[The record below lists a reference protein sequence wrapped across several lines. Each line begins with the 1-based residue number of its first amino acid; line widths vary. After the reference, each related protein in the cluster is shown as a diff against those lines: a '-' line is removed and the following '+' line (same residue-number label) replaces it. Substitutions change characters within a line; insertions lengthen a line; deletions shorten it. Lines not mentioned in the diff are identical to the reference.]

1 MKLTRYM
8 YQQFLKEIEG
18 DKNEQLFKTVL
29 LRCMKKA
36 VYTTD
41 NKGHFALA
49 IPNYTHFTSPIRR
62 YPDLMVHRVLSNIL
76 LGNINLD
83 NLEKERE
90 KVEKKAN
97 HLSKAERIS
106 EEIEREADKIFICE
120 YMDRFI
126 DEEFKGR
133 ISGFSQ
139 KGMYVKLENGVEG
152 VIYFNNL
159 KDDYYIYDEEHYS
172 LIGREFGKKYMMGE
186 EINIKVI
193 GVSKLKREVEFC
205 II

>member
-1 MKLTRYM
+1 
-8 YQQFLKEIEG
+8 
-18 DKNEQLFKTVL
+18 
-29 LRCMKKA
+29 
-36 VYTTD
+36 
-41 NKGHFALA
+41 
-49 IPNYTHFTSPIRR
+49 
-62 YPDLMVHRVLSNIL
+62 MVHRVLSNIL

-90 KVEKKAN
+90 KMEKKAN
-97 HLSKAERIS
+97 HLSKTERIS

-126 DEEFKGR
+126 DEEYTGR

-139 KGMYVKLENGVEG
+139 KGMYVKLKNGVEG
-152 VIYFNNL
+152 IIYFNNL
-159 KDDYYIYDEEHYS
+159 KDDYYIYDDEHYS
-172 LIGREFGKKYMMGE
+172 LIGREFGKKYTMGE

-193 GVSKLKREVEFC
+193 SVSKLKREVEFC